1 MWPKSKIDS
10 ETSHT
15 STRSFLVRL
24 QLPLPAALEFF
35 LLCCLRSHSVAL
47 HSLLC
52 VSDILHDYQAKRT
65 IDEVYQRVQKL
76 FKGQPD
82 LLDEFKYFLPESAV
96 GQPKAWPPSQKSG
109 SAKPTTAQAGAKT
122 AAGAPKAV
130 MGKPVQAKPAGT
142 GAVQRDAQGRVIP
155 VAAKASVS
163 AKPGSAVP
171 GSKEV
176 ARPVQR
182 DAKGNIIPPKKPV
195 VAAPVVASSSGHHGS
210 SHKKHDGHREHRHHR
225 DRESRL
231 PAITYPPSC
240 DKELTLFERMKQAS
254 SKAQW
259 VQFLKALNLF
269 AHDIISRSELLRMV
283 EDVYGEKGTGMGVGS
298 DWVDKFK
305 QSIGYDEAEEK
316 QVASLNQTNYY
327 SFVSSVDFT
336 ICHQV
341 TPSYRE
347 LPPQIL
353 VPHSSGRNELADEVL
368 NDTCISIPTGSED
381 FSFKSTRKNIY
392 EENLF
397 KIEDERFELDM
408 LIENNSAAIRV
419 LEPLNDQIA
428 IMPPEAAK
436 RVRLPDTIDILH
448 IRSIARVYGDQGYE
462 MVELLNKS
470 PAVAVN
476 IILMRLKQKDVEW
489 RKTRNE
495 MKSTW
500 RKVNEANYQRS
511 LDHRSFYFKQEDKK
525 RRSAKALVTELKE
538 VQHAV
543 FGSSGVQPPKASPP
557 ASATR
562 SQAEQKD
569 ANGEVIK
576 RPLPTPT
583 QEDLT
588 GDESLMLRAIKQ
600 GQKPNTLLTYCMV
613 FKYGDAAIHQQ
624 LFDLMARVSALRSN
638 DTDQLKALLFFQGFV
653 SHFFGVTLK
662 DEQNARIQALTEKVA
677 IDEAKRKEGLSAEEA
692 AAALELPS
700 EREKAASESLGMD
713 LGSEDEEEKAEE
725 PEVAPAAAAAAATA
739 DSRKLKGKKKTT
751 KAKKTKKKPGS
762 VAGKMIG
769 GLNPASAAAAAA
781 AIAKEKEDEELD
793 DALDEDDDEKR
804 GGGFSK
810 NAKDEAADGDDAGAA
825 GDVSQSR
832 LRSAAAAALAASQL
846 SKVQGLL
853 KKLSAAAEITD
864 NAANFPRGIPPVGLY
879 LDTPWLQKEAAA
891 SSAPSSAAAAA
902 AASSSSSAAAPSA
915 KPSCPTLRDHGKSS
929 KLFLGSHPYYVFF
942 RLHQFLYERLHTA
955 KQLAHKARRN
965 SSKKKLPATPEERH
979 TRFCVILDQL
989 LSGELETT
997 RFEDEC
1003 RNLLGASS
1011 YVLFTIDKLIEQ
1023 LVKQTVNLLSS
1034 DNSLKV
1040 LSLYQYE
1047 QRRVRTCMAQFKKNN
1062 VNAEQ
1067 QKMQLSQLARQY
1079 QSNIANLLG
1088 DDSAC
1093 AIEYVSCSKDTRSAF
1108 VVWCCVARCSF
1119 MLCRACYCVCVCV
1132 QFDESHD
1139 LAMGLIEHL
1148 DETNKHSPGE
1158 EWNQFVFEYLA
1169 DCPQVMLRTPFRKRS
1184 VRFATRALVR
1194 MMTQGASAKEKTR
1207 IQKEAQDTSNQ
1218 ELMAAALKFV
1228 YQKKSDEQTHRRLR
1242 VVCLSML
1249 VHFSPTLP
1257 LCVCCVCSAP
1267 SHPSSICVRSS
1278 STSWSIPRTCSFVAR
1293 AIVAWHATMPR
1304 RLPLASR
1311 DRRRWLRDSRDGSQT
1326 ASASCLQ
1333 RSPTVRSWTISSTR
1347 LCSVSRAT
1355 KTRRMP
1361 PRRTPRS
1368 KRRWTTRRSSHRR
1381 CSQRRTRERRRKE
1394 RTMPWK
1400 MRRTKCDTSNIL

>member
-1 MWPKSKIDS
+1 MSSVLPFFFSFPGYKIELEPDRRPTIEFKQAMEYVAKIKNRFREEPYIYAEFLGMETEDESCACPADS
-10 ETSHT
+10 SRLLLCAHT
-15 STRSFLVRL
+15 CFA
-24 QLPLPAALEFF
+24 LPL
-35 LLCCLRSHSVAL
+35 V
-47 HSLLC
+47 C
-52 VSDILHDYQAKRT
+52 VVSPDILHDYQAKRT
-65 IDEVYQRVQKL
+65 IDEVYTRVQKL

-96 GQPKAWPPSQKSG
+96 GQPKAWPPAQKSG
-109 SAKPTTAQAGAKT
+109 AAKPAQAAGASKA
-122 AAGAPKAV
+122 AAGAPKTV
-130 MGKPVQAKPAGT
+130 MGKPVSQAKPAS
-142 GAVQRDAQGRVIP
+142 GAVQRDAQGRVVQ
-155 VAAKASVS
+155 VAAKAGVS
-163 AKPGSAVP
+163 SKPGSAVP
-171 GSKEV
+171 GSKDAV
-176 ARPVQR
+176 RLPQR
-182 DAKGNIIPPKKPV
+182 DAKGNIIPPKKPL
-195 VAAPVVASSSGHHGS
+195 VAAPVAASSSGHHGS
-210 SHKKHDGHREHRHHR
+210 SQKKHDGHREHRHHR

-283 EDVYGEKGTGMGVGS
+283 EDVYGEKGTGLGGGS

-353 VPHSSGRNELADEVL
+353 VPHSSGRNELADAVL
-368 NDTCISIPTGSED
+368 NDTCVSIPTGSED

-462 MVELLNKS
+462 MVEMLNKS

-476 IILMRLKQKDVEW
+476 IILMRLKQKDVDW

-692 AAALELPS
+692 AAALELPGD
-700 EREKAASESLGMD
+700 REKAASESLGMD
-713 LGSEDEEEKAEE
+713 LGSEDDEEKAEE
-725 PEVAPAAAAAAATA
+725 PEVAAPAAAAAAV
-739 DSRKLKGKKKTT
+739 DSRKLKGKKKAT

-793 DALDEDDDEKR
+793 DADEDDDEKR

-810 NAKDEAADGDDAGAA
+810 NAKDEAADGDEAGAA

-853 KKLSAAAEITD
+853 KKLSAAAEITE
-864 NAANFPRGIPPVGLY
+864 NAATFPRGIPPVGLY
-879 LDTPWLQKEAAA
+879 LDTPWLQKEAGAAA
-891 SSAPSSAAAAA
+891 SAAQSSSAA
-902 AASSSSSAAAPSA
+902 AASSSSASASTA
-915 KPSCPTLRDHGKSS
+915 KASCPTLRDHGKSS
-929 KLFLGSHPYYVFF
+929 RLFLGSHPYYVFF

-965 SSKKKLPATPEERH
+965 SSKKKLPVTPEERH

-1067 QKMQLSQLARQY
+1067 QRVQLSQLARQY

-1093 AIEYVSCSKDTRSAF
+1093 AIEYVCLKQDTRGVFMFSVRLVADE
-1108 VVWCCVARCSF
+1108 CLACVA
-1119 MLCRACYCVCVCV
+1119 
-1132 QFDESHD
+1132 
-1139 LAMGLIEHL
+1139 
-1148 DETNKHSPGE
+1148 
-1158 EWNQFVFEYLA
+1158 
-1169 DCPQVMLRTPFRKRS
+1169 
-1184 VRFATRALVR
+1184 
-1194 MMTQGASAKEKTR
+1194 
-1207 IQKEAQDTSNQ
+1207 
-1218 ELMAAALKFV
+1218 
-1228 YQKKSDEQTHRRLR
+1228 
-1242 VVCLSML
+1242 VCL
-1249 VHFSPTLP
+1249 F
-1257 LCVCCVCSAP
+1257 
-1267 SHPSSICVRSS
+1267 
-1278 STSWSIPRTCSFVAR
+1278 
-1293 AIVAWHATMPR
+1293 
-1304 RLPLASR
+1304 
-1311 DRRRWLRDSRDGSQT
+1311 
-1326 ASASCLQ
+1326 
-1333 RSPTVRSWTISSTR
+1333 SSTR
-1347 LCSVSRAT
+1347 AT
-1355 KTRRMP
+1355 I
-1361 PRRTPRS
+1361 
-1368 KRRWTTRRSSHRR
+1368 W
-1381 CSQRRTRERRRKE
+1381 
-1394 RTMPWK
+1394 PWA
-1400 MRRTKCDTSNIL
+1400 